1 MKSPETRRK
10 PVQKR
15 TKIVRD
21 KTAFGKIFKQIRR
34 LKTDAADGG
43 KNPHFFPLFHTDTLA
58 QRRRFR
64 SFPAGQNDIKVLVF
78 AFVFRCRDS
87 ETSEQIRRANGFQIP
102 THRRRFRVNGL
113 HIIPKGGS
121 MIEMPQVDKLVHN
134 DIVQRRRR

>member
-34 LKTDAADGG
+34 LKTDAADSG

-64 SFPAGQNDIKVLVF
+64 SFLAGQNDIKVLVF
-78 AFVFRCRDS
+78 AFVFSVSKFRN
-87 ETSEQIRRANGFQIP
+87 IRTDPSRERFSNTDAPKAFPGKWSAHHSKRRKNDRNAAGGQARA
-102 THRRRFRVNGL
+102 R
-113 HIIPKGGS
+113 
-121 MIEMPQVDKLVHN
+121 
-134 DIVQRRRR
+134 